1 MAAKKELPY
10 LGVGLGLR
18 REIAEQSIQAAS
30 TQPKKIEWLE
40 FVPENYLNIGGAAQE
55 RLEEALQHCPLVS
68 HGVNLSIGSTDDLNL
83 DYIKGLKEL
92 LDAVDSP
99 WWSDHLC
106 FTSIEKTY
114 LHDLLPLPF
123 SREAV
128 EHVVK
133 RIKAVQKLIDRPF
146 LIENISFYM
155 NMPGAELTEAQFM
168 SEILEKADCGLLLDV
183 NNVYVNSLNHEFDAK
198 EFMDQ
203 LPLERTVQI
212 HIAGHA
218 DSDECVI
225 DTHGAPIVEPVYE
238 LLSYVLPR
246 TGAKAILLE
255 RDQELDDFPALIDEL
270 DRIRSIAAAASPARE
285 VVVNHNTHQR
295 HVTSLKA

>member
-1 MAAKKELPY
+1 MAAKKDLPY

-18 REIAEQSIQAAS
+18 REIAEQSIKAAS
-30 TQPKKIEWLE
+30 TKQIEWFE
-40 FVPENYLNIGGAAQE
+40 FVPENYLNIGGSTQA
-55 RLEEALQHCPLVS
+55 RLEEALRQCPLVS
-68 HGVNLSIGSTDDLNL
+68 HGVNLSIGSTDDLNFEYL
-83 DYIKGLKEL
+83 KGLKKL
-92 LDAVDSP
+92 LDTVDSP

-106 FTSIEKTY
+106 FTSVDRTY

-133 RIKAVQKLIDRPF
+133 RIKSVQKFIDRPF
-146 LIENISFYM
+146 LIENISFYL
-155 NMPGAELTEAQFM
+155 NMPGSELTEAQFM
-168 SEILEKADCGLLLDV
+168 SAILEKADCGLLLDV
-183 NNVYVNSLNHEFDAK
+183 NNVYVNSLNHGFDAK

-212 HIAGHA
+212 HIAGHDA
-218 DSDECVI
+218 SDEVVI
-225 DTHGAPIVEPVYE
+225 DTHGAPVVEPVYE

-255 RDQELDDFPALIDEL
+255 RDQELGDFPALMNEL
-270 DRIRSIAAAASPARE
+270 DRIRDIAA
-285 VVVNHNTHQR
+285 
-295 HVTSLKA
+295 KAIVAQKVLSKA